1 MKMKRRA
8 FCAGGLTALTAATM
22 RYRHTLAA
30 TTAADMPAIGLD
42 GRQLTLKGAD
52 VDDLRAGSVPPERQH
67 QAGGLTWV

>member
-1 MKMKRRA
+1 
-8 FCAGGLTALTAATM
+8 M